1 MPGISMAREFLEVI
15 SWGARSVIKYSASL
29 AEGVGRTLKHPAA
42 IAGGCGRLL
51 GCPAGGAGGSEGNSR
66 CPAEIAAEFQP
77 VSNPPASL
85 YGAIPPLSSLY
96 NSAAGWCVVLS
107 CRRTIYARA
116 SRSLFHS
123 CNCRGKVVGAP
134 CHLSHCHPFI
144 YQLEESG
151 RGYFQTSRHGDAATS
166 LKKVA

>member
-1 MPGISMAREFLEVI
+1 MPEYRISSTPIKMISTRERIGMPGISMAREFLEVI

-116 SRSLFHS
+116 SRNLFHS
-123 CNCRGKVVGAP
+123 CNCRGKREAP
-134 CHLSHCHPFI
+134 
-144 YQLEESG
+144 
-151 RGYFQTSRHGDAATS
+151 R
-166 LKKVA
+166 